1 MPPMSLPLSECVDWS
16 RPWYASVA
24 QAAGRLQGVAD
35 ELSCLNGQA
44 GALFLHNHRGLPLSF
59 VEQSALS
66 EGTAY
71 EAFISATGCVP
82 TRPNLHD
89 LFNALVWLSF
99 PRLKAQ
105 LNALQAA
112 QIERAGVG
120 QIRGAT
126 RDAVTIFDE
135 NAVLLVQREG
145 APGRDLV
152 AALRNHEWPQVFLD
166 QRNRFAEHAE
176 VWLFGHA
183 LMEKLLQPY
192 KAITAHTWVVSAP
205 DAFFDLPHAA
215 RRAWLDEAVAHD
227 LAARNPADFNTRCF
241 TPMPI
246 SGVPDWWAGQGAD
259 FYADACVFRPKRVK

>member
-1 MPPMSLPLSECVDWS
+1 MSLPFFEAVDWP

-24 QAAGRLQGVAD
+24 QAAERLQGAAD
-35 ELSCLNGQA
+35 DLTALNQQA
-44 GALFLHNHRGLPLSF
+44 RTLALHNHRGLPLSF
-59 VEQSALS
+59 VTQAALPM
-66 EGTAY
+66 GTAY
-71 EAFISATGCVP
+71 EVFISATGRVP
-82 TRPNLHD
+82 TRANLHD
-89 LFNALVWLSF
+89 FFNALVWLSF

-105 LNALQAA
+105 LNAMQAA

-135 NAVLLVQREG
+135 NAALLVLREG
-145 APGRDLV
+145 APGHEM
-152 AALRNHEWPQVFLD
+152 AEALRNHEWQQVFLE
-166 QRNRFAEHAE
+166 QRSRFAAHAE

-183 LMEKLLQPY
+183 LMEKLVTPY

-205 DAFFDLPHAA
+205 DAFFDLPHVA

-227 LAARNPADFNTRCF
+227 LAARDPVDFNTRCF
-241 TPMPI
+241 TPMPV

-259 FYADACVFRPKRVK
+259 FYADASVFRPKRVK